1 MKNEI
6 TIDGMI
12 VAVDGDNVTLHLQ
25 GTQYTVPANVCSI
38 LLMAVA
44 NSYQYGFMD
53 GMDEVDKIRNEVM
66 K

>member
-12 VAVDGDNVTLHLQ
+12 VAVDGDNVTLHLN
-25 GTQYTVPANVCSI
+25 GTQYTVPAKACRPM
-38 LLMAVA
+38 LLGVVD
-44 NSYQYGFMD
+44 SYHAGFID
-53 GMDEVDKIRNEVM
+53 GMDKAVEIRSGVM